1 MKFRFS
7 KCALALSLALL
18 ASTNTAL
25 VSAEET
31 STETPVVNA
40 EAVQTETS
48 STVVTTGTET
58 APYET
63 VAPTVESTPAT
74 ETPASAETTTETST
88 PASDTATSDETTTS
102 PTTETRAAT
111 TETTTPVEGQS
122 VDVRILATTDLHTNL
137 VNYDYYQDKPVE
149 TLGLAKTAVL
159 IETAKAENPN
169 VILVDNGDTIQ
180 GTPLGN
186 YKSLIDPIEE
196 GEQHPMYTALDTLG
210 FDAGTLGNHEFN
222 YGLDYLRKVISTAGM
237 PLLNANVLNPTT
249 KDFIYQPYTIIDK
262 TFTDTTGK
270 AVSLKVGIT
279 GIVPPQILNWD
290 KAYLEGKVIVRD
302 AVEAVRDIVPVIR
315 ENGAD
320 IVLVLSHSG
329 IGDDQYEVGEENVGY
344 QIASLPEID
353 AVITGHS
360 HAEFPGTAEKPS
372 FYAQYAGVDDTSG
385 KINGTPVTMAGKYGD
400 HLGVID
406 LNLTYTDGKWTTT
419 SSKAAIRKID
429 TKSSVADSR
438 IIDLAKEAH
447 TETINYVRQQVGET
461 TAPINSFFALVQDD
475 PSVQIVNNAQIW
487 YAKQQLA
494 GTPEAGL
501 PILSA
506 AAPFKAGTRGD
517 ATAYTDIPAGPI
529 AIKNVA
535 DLYLYDNVVAILK
548 INGAQLKE
556 WLEMSAGQFN
566 QVDPSSTEPQNLVN
580 TDYRTY
586 NFDVIDGVTYQY
598 DITQPNKYDRSGKVV
613 NETASRVRNLQYNGQ
628 AVTDEQEFIVVT
640 NNYRANGTFPG
651 VKDASVNY
659 LLNLENRQAI
669 INYIIAEKVINPTAD
684 NNWTFTDSIKGL
696 DLRFL
701 TADRAKD
708 LLADQ
713 EGLVYLQASTENEG
727 FGEFRFVYTEPKVV
741 TPPTNQTDA
750 NTDTSAGQT
759 GVQITLPSGQV
770 ITLPAEK
777 TTAPAPKHK
786 LATTTVSTNKPG
798 FVAVATTTTNT
809 DTATDTTS
817 KISTASTKAQTGQ
830 KTLPATGEASS
841 VLSLLGFS
849 LIGFVGAF
857 RKKKD

>member
-1 MKFRFS
+1 MNFRFS
-7 KCALALSLALL
+7 KCAVALTLALL
-18 ASTNTAL
+18 AASNPKLAQ
-25 VSAEET
+25 AEEILNT
-31 STETPVVNA
+31 TPASSTEASQAVPVESDTTEEADNTESPVPATTEAENPSSSETAETSDPTSETTDSTASEARTVTPA
-40 EAVQTETS
+40 ATETS
-48 STVVTTGTET
+48 Q
-58 APYET
+58 
-63 VAPTVESTPAT
+63 
-74 ETPASAETTTETST
+74 
-88 PASDTATSDETTTS
+88 
-102 PTTETRAAT
+102 
-111 TETTTPVEGQS
+111 PVEGQT

-159 IETAKAENPN
+159 IEEAKKENPN
-169 VILVDNGDTIQ
+169 VVLVDNGDTIQ

-186 YKSLIDPIEE
+186 YKSIVDPIEE
-196 GEQHPMYTALDTLG
+196 GEQHPMYAALDTLG

-222 YGLDYLRKVISTAGM
+222 YGLAYLEKVIRTANM
-237 PLLNANVLNPTT
+237 PLVNANVLDPTT
-249 KDFIYQPYTIIDK
+249 KDFLYTPYTIVKK
-262 TFTDTTGK
+262 TFTDTEGK
-270 AVSLKVGIT
+270 KVTLNVGVT

-302 AVEAVRDIVPVIR
+302 AVEAVRDIIPTMR

-344 QIASLPEID
+344 QIASLSGVD

-372 FYAQYAGVDDTSG
+372 FYAKYSGVDDTNG

-461 TAPINSFFALVQDD
+461 TAPINSFFSLVQDD

-494 GTPEAGL
+494 GTSEANL

-517 ATAYTDIPAGPI
+517 ASAYTDIPAGPI

-548 INGAQLKE
+548 LNGAQLKE

-580 TDYRTY
+580 TDFRTY

-598 DITQPNKYDRSGKVV
+598 DITQPNKYDRNGKVV

-628 AVTDEQEFIVVT
+628 DVTADQEFIVVT

-651 VKDASVNY
+651 VREASVTVNY

-701 TADRAKD
+701 TADRAKA
-708 LLADQ
+708 LVADQ
-713 EGLVYLQASTENEG
+713 EGLIYIQASAENEG
-727 FGEFRFVYTEPKVV
+727 FGEFKFVYTEPKVV
-741 TPPTNQTDA
+741 TPPTGQTATDNQT
-750 NTDTSAGQT
+750 SSGQS

-777 TTAPAPKHK
+777 TTAPAPKHQ
-786 LATTTVSTNKPG
+786 LATTAKTSTSSS
-798 FVAVATTTTNT
+798 TTQ
-809 DTATDTTS
+809 A
-817 KISTASTKAQTGQ
+817 GQ

-841 VLSLLGFS
+841 MLS
-849 LIGFVGAF
+849 LIGISLMGLVGAF
-857 RKKKD
+857 RKKKEN

>member
-1 MKFRFS
+1 MNFRFS
-7 KCALALSLALL
+7 KCAVALTLALL
-18 ASTNTAL
+18 AASNPKLAQ
-25 VSAEET
+25 AEEILNT
-31 STETPVVNA
+31 TPASSTEASQAVPVETDTTEKADSTESPAPATTEAENPSSSETAETSEPTSETTDTTASEARTVTPA
-40 EAVQTETS
+40 PAATETS
-48 STVVTTGTET
+48 Q
-58 APYET
+58 
-63 VAPTVESTPAT
+63 
-74 ETPASAETTTETST
+74 
-88 PASDTATSDETTTS
+88 
-102 PTTETRAAT
+102 
-111 TETTTPVEGQS
+111 PVEGQT

-149 TLGLAKTAVL
+149 TLGLAKTAIL
-159 IETAKAENPN
+159 IEEAKKENPN
-169 VILVDNGDTIQ
+169 VVLVDNGDTIQ

-186 YKSLIDPIEE
+186 YKSIVDPIEE
-196 GEQHPMYTALDTLG
+196 GEQHPMYAALETLG
-210 FDAGTLGNHEFN
+210 FDIGTLGNHEFN
-222 YGLDYLRKVISTAGM
+222 YGLAYLEKVIRTANM
-237 PLLNANVLNPTT
+237 PLVNANVLDPTT
-249 KDFIYQPYTIIDK
+249 KDFLYTPYTIVKK
-262 TFTDTTGK
+262 TFTDTEGK
-270 AVSLKVGIT
+270 NVTLNVGVT

-302 AVEAVRDIVPVIR
+302 AVEAVRDIIPTMR

-344 QIASLPEID
+344 QIASLSGVD

-372 FYAQYAGVDDTSG
+372 FYAKYSGVDDTNG

-406 LNLTYTDGKWTTT
+406 LNLVFKDGKWTTT

-429 TKSSVADSR
+429 TKSSVADGR

-447 TETINYVRQQVGET
+447 NETINYVRQQVGET

-494 GTPEAGL
+494 GTSEANL

-517 ATAYTDIPAGPI
+517 ASAYTDIPAGPI

-535 DLYLYDNVVAILK
+535 DLYLYDNIVAILK
-548 INGAQLKE
+548 VNGAQLKE

-566 QVDPSSTEPQNLVN
+566 QVDPGSTEPQNLVN
-580 TDYRTY
+580 TDFRTY

-598 DITQPNKYDRSGKVV
+598 DITQPNKYDRNGKVV

-628 AVTDEQEFIVVT
+628 DVTADQKFIVVT

-651 VKDASVNY
+651 VREASVNY

-701 TADRAKD
+701 TADRAKA
-708 LLADQ
+708 LVADQ
-713 EGLVYLQASTENEG
+713 EGIVYLQASTASEG
-727 FGEFRFVYTEPKVV
+727 FGEFKFVYTEPKVV
-741 TPPTNQTDA
+741 TPDEQQSDQG
-750 NTDTSAGQT
+750 NTGQDI
-759 GVQITLPSGQV
+759 VLESGQR
-770 ITLPAEK
+770 ITLPAVNPP
-777 TTAPAPKHK
+777 APAPQHK
-786 LATTTVSTNKPG
+786 LASPH
-798 FVAVATTTTNT
+798 
-809 DTATDTTS
+809 S
-817 KISTASTKAQTGQ
+817 QAST
-830 KTLPATGEASS
+830 KTLPATGEATSM
-841 VLSLLGFS
+841 LSLLGLT
-849 LIGFVGAF
+849 LIGFVGAWT
-857 RKKKD
+857 KKKEH

>member
-7 KCALALSLALL
+7 KCTLALSLALL
-18 ASTNTAL
+18 ASTNTTL

-31 STETPVVNA
+31 SIETPVLKT
-40 EAVQTETS
+40 ETGQTETS
-48 STVVTTGTET
+48 SSVVTTGTET
-58 APYET
+58 APPET
-63 VAPTVESTPAT
+63 VVSTAIESAPAT
-74 ETPASAETTTETST
+74 ENPASTETTTETST
-88 PASDTATSDETTTS
+88 PASLVETSDETTTS
-102 PTTETRAAT
+102 PATETRAAA

-159 IETAKAENPN
+159 IEEAKAENSN
-169 VILVDNGDTIQ
+169 IVLVDNGDTIQ

-196 GEQHPMYTALDTLG
+196 GEQHPMYAALDTLG

-237 PLLNANVLNPTT
+237 PLLNANVLHPTT
-249 KDFIYQPYTIIDK
+249 KDFLYQPYTIIDK

-290 KAYLEGKVIVRD
+290 KAYLEGKVIMRD

-344 QIASLPEID
+344 QIASLSGVD

-372 FYAQYAGVDDTSG
+372 FYAKYTGVDDTNG

-741 TPPTNQTDA
+741 TPPTGQTDT
-750 NTDTSAGQT
+750 NTNTATGQT

-786 LATTTVSTNKPG
+786 LATTV
-798 FVAVATTTTNT
+798 TTP
-809 DTATDTTS
+809 
-817 KISTASTKAQTGQ
+817 ISTATSASVAVSTEPATKPTTSQTNA
-830 KTLPATGEASS
+830 KSLPATGEASS
-841 VLSLLGFS
+841 MLSLLGFS

-857 RKKKD
+857 RKKKEN

>member
-58 APYET
+58 APSET
-63 VAPTVESTPAT
+63 VAPTEESTPAT

-88 PASDTATSDETTTS
+88 PVSDTVTSDETTTS
-102 PTTETRAAT
+102 ATEKRAAA

-159 IETAKAENPN
+159 IEDAKAENPN

-222 YGLDYLRKVISTAGM
+222 YGLDYLRKVITTAGM
-237 PLLNANVLNPTT
+237 PLLNANVLDPTT
-249 KDFIYQPYTIIDK
+249 KDFLYQPYTIIDK

-344 QIASLPEID
+344 QIASLAGVD

-372 FYAQYAGVDDTSG
+372 FYAKYAGVDDTNG

-741 TPPTNQTDA
+741 TPPTGQTDT
-750 NTDTSAGQT
+750 NTNTATGQT

-777 TTAPAPKHK
+777 ITAPAPKHK
-786 LATTTVSTNKPG
+786 LATTV
-798 FVAVATTTTNT
+798 TTP
-809 DTATDTTS
+809 
-817 KISTASTKAQTGQ
+817 ISTATSASVAVSTEPATNPTTSQTNA
-830 KTLPATGEASS
+830 KSLPATGEASS
-841 VLSLLGFS
+841 MLSLLGFS

-857 RKKKD
+857 RKKKEN

>member
-1 MKFRFS
+1 MNFRFS
-7 KCALALSLALL
+7 KCAIALSLALL
-18 ASTNTAL
+18 ATSPNF
-25 VSAEET
+25 VQAEEVDGTLASTTEIEQASQTSEAAVSSTETATKSSQTSSEEVTSEDQTT
-31 STETPVVNA
+31 STETA
-40 EAVQTETS
+40 E
-48 STVVTTGTET
+48 TTT
-58 APYET
+58 
-63 VAPTVESTPAT
+63 AT
-74 ETPASAETTTETST
+74 ETVASAETTTETST
-88 PASDTATSDETTTS
+88 PASLVATSDETTTN

-137 VNYDYYQDKPVE
+137 VNYDYYQDKPAE

-159 IETAKAENPN
+159 IEDAKAENPN

-186 YKSLIDPIEE
+186 YKSLIDPIED

-249 KDFIYQPYTIIDK
+249 KDFIYQPYTIVDK

-344 QIASLPEID
+344 QIASLSGVD

-372 FYAQYAGVDDTSG
+372 FYAKYTGVDDTNG

-406 LNLTYTDGKWTTT
+406 LNLKYTDGKWTTT

-548 INGAQLKE
+548 INGSQLKE

-566 QVDPSSTEPQNLVN
+566 QIDPSSTEPQNLVN

-598 DITQPNKYDRSGKVV
+598 DITQPNKYDRNGKVV

-727 FGEFRFVYTEPKVV
+727 FGEFRFVYTEPKAV
-741 TPPTNQTDA
+741 TPPTVQTDT
-750 NTDTSAGQT
+750 NTNIATNQT

-786 LATTTVSTNKPG
+786 LASPAK
-798 FVAVATTTTNT
+798 AS
-809 DTATDTTS
+809 TAT
-817 KISTASTKAQTGQ
+817 STAQAGQ

-841 VLSLLGFS
+841 MLSLLGFG
-849 LIGFVGAF
+849 LIGFVGAL
-857 RKKKD
+857 RKKKEN

>member
-31 STETPVVNA
+31 STETPVLNA
-40 EAVQTETS
+40 EPVQTETS
-48 STVVTTGTET
+48 SSVVATGTET
-58 APYET
+58 ASSEIVVSTTIESAPATENPASTET
-63 VAPTVESTPAT
+63 ATESSTPASSETTTPAT
-74 ETPASAETTTETST
+74 ET
-88 PASDTATSDETTTS
+88 
-102 PTTETRAAT
+102 RAAA

-159 IETAKAENPN
+159 IEEAKAENSN
-169 VILVDNGDTIQ
+169 IVLVDNGDTIQ

-196 GEQHPMYTALDTLG
+196 GEQHPMYAALDTLG

-222 YGLDYLRKVISTAGM
+222 YGLDYLRKVIATAGM
-237 PLLNANVLNPTT
+237 PLLNANVLDPTT
-249 KDFIYQPYTIIDK
+249 KNFLYQPYTIIDK

-344 QIASLPEID
+344 QIASLAGVD

-372 FYAQYAGVDDTSG
+372 FYAKYTGVDDTNG

-741 TPPTNQTDA
+741 TPPTGQTDT
-750 NTDTSAGQT
+750 NTNTATGQT

-786 LATTTVSTNKPG
+786 LATTSTTTASTSKLG
-798 FVAVATTTTNT
+798 FVAGATTTTNT

-817 KISTASTKAQTGQ
+817 KTSTASAKAQTGQ
-830 KTLPATGEASS
+830 RTLPATGEVSS

>member
-1 MKFRFS
+1 MNFRFS
-7 KCALALSLALL
+7 KCAVALTLALL
-18 ASTNTAL
+18 AASNPKLAQ
-25 VSAEET
+25 AEEILNT
-31 STETPVVNA
+31 TPASSTEASQAVPVESDTTEEADNTESPVPATTEAENPSSSETAETSDPTSETTDSTASEARTVTPA
-40 EAVQTETS
+40 ATETS
-48 STVVTTGTET
+48 Q
-58 APYET
+58 
-63 VAPTVESTPAT
+63 
-74 ETPASAETTTETST
+74 
-88 PASDTATSDETTTS
+88 
-102 PTTETRAAT
+102 
-111 TETTTPVEGQS
+111 PVEGQT

-159 IETAKAENPN
+159 IEEAKKENPN
-169 VILVDNGDTIQ
+169 VVLVDNGDTIQ

-186 YKSLIDPIEE
+186 YKSIVDPIEE
-196 GEQHPMYTALDTLG
+196 GEQHPMYAALETLG
-210 FDAGTLGNHEFN
+210 FDVGTLGNHEFN
-222 YGLDYLRKVISTAGM
+222 YGLAYLEKVIRTANM
-237 PLLNANVLNPTT
+237 PLVNANVLDPTT
-249 KDFIYQPYTIIDK
+249 KDFLYTPYTIVKK
-262 TFTDTTGK
+262 TFTDTEGK
-270 AVSLKVGIT
+270 KVTLNVGVT

-302 AVEAVRDIVPVIR
+302 AVEAVRDIIPTMR

-329 IGDDQYEVGEENVGY
+329 IGDDQYEIGEENVGY
-344 QIASLPEID
+344 QIASLSGVD

-372 FYAQYAGVDDTSG
+372 FYAKYSGVDDTNG
-385 KINGTPVTMAGKYGD
+385 KINGTPVVTMAGKYGD

-406 LNLTYTDGKWTTT
+406 LNLVFKDGKWTTT

-429 TKSSVADSR
+429 TKSSVADGR

-447 TETINYVRQQVGET
+447 NETINYVRQQVGET

-494 GTPEAGL
+494 GTSEANL

-517 ATAYTDIPAGPI
+517 ASAYTDIPAGPI

-548 INGAQLKE
+548 VNGAQLKE

-580 TDYRTY
+580 TDFRTY

-598 DITQPNKYDRSGKVV
+598 DITQPNKYDRNGKVV

-628 AVTDEQEFIVVT
+628 DVTADQEFIVVT

-651 VKDASVNY
+651 VREASVNY

-701 TADRAKD
+701 TADRAKA
-708 LLADQ
+708 LVTDQ
-713 EGLVYLQASTENEG
+713 EGIVYLQASTASEG
-727 FGEFRFVYTEPKVV
+727 FGEFKFVYTESKVV
-741 TPPTNQTDA
+741 TPDEQQSDQG
-750 NTDTSAGQT
+750 NTGQDI
-759 GVQITLPSGQV
+759 VLESGQR
-770 ITLPAEK
+770 ITLPAVNPP
-777 TTAPAPKHK
+777 APAPQHK
-786 LATTTVSTNKPG
+786 LASPH
-798 FVAVATTTTNT
+798 
-809 DTATDTTS
+809 S
-817 KISTASTKAQTGQ
+817 QAST
-830 KTLPATGEASS
+830 KTLPATGEATSM
-841 VLSLLGFS
+841 LSLLGLT
-849 LIGFVGAF
+849 LIGFVGAWT
-857 RKKKD
+857 KKKEH

>member
-31 STETPVVNA
+31 STETPVLKT
-40 EAVQTETS
+40 ETGQTETS
-48 STVVTTGTET
+48 SSVVATGTET
-58 APYET
+58 APSET
-63 VAPTVESTPAT
+63 VVSTAIESAPATENPASTETATESSTPASSETTTPAT
-74 ETPASAETTTETST
+74 ET
-88 PASDTATSDETTTS
+88 
-102 PTTETRAAT
+102 RAVA

-159 IETAKAENPN
+159 IEEAKAENSN
-169 VILVDNGDTIQ
+169 IVLVDNGDTIQ

-186 YKSLIDPIEE
+186 YKSIIDPIEE
-196 GEQHPMYTALDTLG
+196 GEQHPMYAALDTLG

-222 YGLDYLRKVISTAGM
+222 YGLDYLRKVIATAGM
-237 PLLNANVLNPTT
+237 PLLNANVLDPTT
-249 KDFIYQPYTIIDK
+249 KNFLYQPYTIIDK

-344 QIASLPEID
+344 QIASLAGVD

-372 FYAQYAGVDDTSG
+372 FYAKYAGVDDTNG

-535 DLYLYDNVVAILK
+535 DLYLYDNVTAILK
-548 INGAQLKE
+548 VNGAQLKE

-566 QVDPSSTEPQNLVN
+566 QIDPNSTEPQNLVN

-598 DITQPNKYDRSGKVV
+598 DITQPNKYDRSGKLV

-669 INYIIAEKVINPTAD
+669 INYIISEKVINPTAD

-701 TADRAKD
+701 TADRAKE
-708 LLADQ
+708 LVANQ
-713 EGLVYLQASTENEG
+713 EGLVYLQASTASEG
-727 FGEFRFVYTEPKVV
+727 FGEFKFVYTEPKVV
-741 TPPTNQTDA
+741 TPPTNQTD
-750 NTDTSAGQT
+750 TSTNSATGQT

-777 TTAPAPKHK
+777 ITAPAPKHK
-786 LATTTVSTNKPG
+786 LATTV
-798 FVAVATTTTNT
+798 TTP
-809 DTATDTTS
+809 
-817 KISTASTKAQTGQ
+817 ISTATSASVAVSTEPATNPTTSQTNA
-830 KTLPATGEASS
+830 KSLPATGEASS
-841 VLSLLGFS
+841 MLSLLGFS

-857 RKKKD
+857 RKKKKTKHR